1 MSRQKATKR
10 RRRRRRGGLGFVYML
25 LCLALITGAIASA
38 LAVFFKADHITV
50 EGNNR
55 YDAQQVIDVSEVQ
68 YADNLFFMN
77 KYDVAAKITK
87 ALPYVEAVRINRQLP
102 DTLCIHI
109 EECVCSVA
117 IRQEGTAWILC
128 STGKIVDSV
137 AAEES
142 EGYTVVTG
150 LALREPTRGAVVQAD
165 ETDEMIRQQL
175 LTILQQLRAKGMLSQ
190 VQEIHLEDPELI
202 TIRYL
207 DRFNAEFLWGADF
220 DYKLDF
226 LAAVAAKLEN
236 NERGTLKLTKDGEA
250 RFIME

>member
-1 MSRQKATKR
+1 M
-10 RRRRRRGGLGFVYML
+10 
-25 LCLALITGAIASA
+25 
-38 LAVFFKADHITV
+38 
-50 EGNNR
+50 
-55 YDAQQVIDVSEVQ
+55 
-68 YADNLFFMN
+68 
-77 KYDVAAKITK
+77 
-87 ALPYVEAVRINRQLP
+87 
-102 DTLCIHI
+102 DT
-109 EECVCSVA
+109 
-117 IRQEGTAWILC
+117 
-128 STGKIVDSV
+128 
-137 AAEES
+137 AEEA
-142 EGYTVVTG
+142 EGYAVVTG
-150 LALREPTRGAVVQAD
+150 LALHEPTRGAVVQAD